1 MGELTRAEEY
11 LIEQIRAGDSDAW
24 AQMVDRYNGRLLS
37 FAAGRL
43 DQRADAED
51 AVQDTFVAFVRA
63 MDAYRGETGL
73 ESYLFSILRR
83 KIIDAYRSGASQKV
97 CLIQDVY
104 YAPGQGRDSGPMA
117 SIAGSELTGSWYARR
132 DENKEHQLL
141 VLSGALNELVAGYK
155 DSLNFRELLIVEL
168 LFYCQLN
175 NRDIAAIV
183 KLDNNAVA
191 VIKHR
196 CLDRIRASI
205 AKSNTDLD
213 LSGQWL
219 ECLLTEVWEAIR
231 PSCPKRST
239 IGAYMLGTLE
249 GGWEEF
255 VDMHL
260 NKLGCHF
267 CRANLD
273 DLKTENEKGD
283 RKKMQ
288 TRIMESTVGFLKKNN
303 GQ

>member
-1 MGELTRAEEY
+1 MSKLTRAEEY
-11 LIEQIRAGDSDAW
+11 LIEQIRAGDSEAW
-24 AQMVDRYNGRLLS
+24 AQMVDRYQGRLLS
-37 FAAGRL
+37 FASGRL
-43 DQRADAED
+43 SQRADAED
-51 AVQDTFVAFVRA
+51 VVQDTFVAFVRA

-97 CLIQDVY
+97 CLIQDI
-104 YAPGQGRDSGPMA
+104 YAEDVDRKSSGPL
-117 SIAGSELTGSWYARR
+117 SNIAGSELTGSWYVRR
-132 DENKEHQLL
+132 GENKEHQLE
-141 VLSGALNELVAGYK
+141 VLGAALNELVAGYK

-175 NRDIAAIV
+175 NRDIAGIV
-183 KLDNNAVA
+183 KMDNNAVA

-196 CLDRIRASI
+196 CLEKIRTSI
-205 AKSNTDLD
+205 TRSNTDLD
-213 LSGQWL
+213 LAGAGL
-219 ECLLTEVWEAIR
+219 ESVLTDVWEASR

-239 IGAYMLGTLE
+239 IGAYMLDTLDT
-249 GGWEEF
+249 GWENF

-260 NKLGCHF
+260 NTLGCHF

-283 RKKMQ
+283 QIKMQ
-288 TRIMESTVGFLKKNN
+288 TRIMESTVGFLKKN
-303 GQ
+303 

>member
-1 MGELTRAEEY
+1 MSKLTRAEEY
-11 LIEQIRAGDSDAW
+11 LIEQIRAGDSEAW
-24 AQMVDRYNGRLLS
+24 AQMVDRYQGRLLS
-37 FAAGRL
+37 FASGRL
-43 DQRADAED
+43 SQRADAED
-51 AVQDTFVAFVRA
+51 VVQDTFVAFVRA

-97 CLIQDVY
+97 CLIQDI
-104 YAPGQGRDSGPMA
+104 YAEDVDRKSSGPL
-117 SIAGSELTGSWYARR
+117 SNIAGSELTGSWYVRR
-132 DENKEHQLL
+132 DENKERQLE
-141 VLSGALNELVAGYK
+141 VLGAALNELVAGYK

-175 NRDIAAIV
+175 NRDIAGIV
-183 KLDNNAVA
+183 KMDNNAVA

-196 CLDRIRASI
+196 CLEKIRTSI
-205 AKSNTDLD
+205 TRSNTDLD
-213 LSGQWL
+213 LAGAGL
-219 ECLLTEVWEAIR
+219 ESVLTDVWEASR

-239 IGAYMLGTLE
+239 IGAYMLDTLDT
-249 GGWEEF
+249 GWENF

-260 NKLGCHF
+260 NTLGCHF

-283 RKKMQ
+283 QIKMQ
-288 TRIMESTVGFLKKNN
+288 TRIMESTVGFLKKN
-303 GQ
+303 

>member
-37 FAAGRL
+37 FASGKL
-43 DQRADAED
+43 SQRADAED

-83 KIIDAYRSGASQKV
+83 KIIDAYRSGGSRKV

-104 YAPGQGRDSGPMA
+104 HALDEGRDSGPM
-117 SIAGSELTGSWYARR
+117 SNIAGSQLTGSWYVRR
-132 DENKEHQLL
+132 DENKERQLA
-141 VLSGALNELVAGYK
+141 VLGRALNELVEEYK
-155 DSLNFRELLIVEL
+155 KSLNFRELLIVEL
-168 LFYCQLN
+168 LFYCQLA

-183 KLDNNAVA
+183 KLDNNAIG

-196 CLDRIRASI
+196 CLDRIRVSI
-205 AKSNTDLD
+205 ARSNADVD
-213 LSGQWL
+213 SGPDGL
-219 ECLLTEVWEAIR
+219 GSILTEIWETVR

-255 VDMHL
+255 IDMHL
-260 NKLGCHF
+260 NTLGCHF

-273 DLKTENEKGD
+273 DLESENEKGD
-283 RKKMQ
+283 RKQMQ
-288 TRIMESTVGFLKKNN
+288 TRIMESTVGFLKKN
-303 GQ
+303 

>member
-24 AQMVDRYNGRLLS
+24 AQMVDRYQGRLLS
-37 FAAGRL
+37 FASGRL
-43 DQRADAED
+43 SQRADAED
-51 AVQDTFVAFVRA
+51 VVQDTFVAFVRA

-97 CLIQDVY
+97 CLIQDI
-104 YAPGQGRDSGPMA
+104 YAEDVDRKSSGPL
-117 SIAGSELTGSWYARR
+117 SNIAGSELTGSWYVRR
-132 DENKEHQLL
+132 DENKERQLE
-141 VLSGALNELVAGYK
+141 VLGQALNELVAGYK
-155 DSLNFRELLIVEL
+155 KSLNFRELLIVEL

-175 NRDIAAIV
+175 NRDIAGIV
-183 KLDNNAVA
+183 KMDNNAVA

-196 CLDRIRASI
+196 CLERIRTSI
-205 AKSNTDLD
+205 ARSNTDLD
-213 LSGQWL
+213 LAGAGL
-219 ECLLTEVWEAIR
+219 ESVLTDVWEASR

-239 IGAYMLGTLE
+239 IGAYMLDTLE
-249 GGWEEF
+249 SGWENF

-260 NKLGCHF
+260 NTLGCHF

-273 DLKTENEKGD
+273 DLKT
-283 RKKMQ
+283 
-288 TRIMESTVGFLKKNN
+288 
-303 GQ
+303 